1 MSDLPSPP
9 NKPDADGHEAGARK
23 GPRVILPDARVQT
36 VVESIETAV
45 PVMQQ
50 RRPFVGFAASL
61 GLGLVG
67 SAIWAGITLATDY
80 QLGLVAIVIGVLAG
94 IGASQGGPGRE
105 AQWTG
110 AICAAICYF
119 VGQTAII
126 VAMIAALPEL
136 PEQEN
141 VLINSFK
148 YAVGETFSG
157 LGVIFLAIAVYEG
170 YRIPRA
176 G

>member
-9 NKPDADGHEAGARK
+9 NKRDADGHEAGARK

-67 SAIWAGITLATDY
+67 SAIWAGITLATNY

-94 IGASQGGPGRE
+94 IGARMGGPGRE

-126 VAMIAALPEL
+126 AAYPGLW
-136 PEQEN
+136 EQEN

-157 LGVIFLAIAVYEG
+157 MGIIFLAIAVYEG